1 MSLLYLFCS
10 KQSPNIFI
18 AKAKV
23 MKFILLAKGT
33 NKNRNNKKMQTL
45 QISRASTRE
54 IGKST
59 TCEWHQGKEG
69 EEKSLI
75 SKKESTGKYSDFCLI
90 FCKKQPMKS
99 FIPALK
105 REKRRAAK
113 SEHFTPKTKAIPP
126 LNSAER

>member
-18 AKAKV
+18 AKV

-33 NKNRNNKKMQTL
+33 NKNRNNKKKCKTL

-59 TCEWHQGKEG
+59 TCEWHQGKKGEG
-69 EEKSLI
+69 KSLI
-75 SKKESTGKYSDFCLI
+75 SKKESAGKHSDFCLI
-90 FCKKQPMKS
+90 FCKKQPMKH

-105 REKRRAAK
+105 RKKRRAAK
-113 SEHFTPKTKAIPP
+113 SGHFTAKTKAISR
-126 LNSAER
+126 LNSVER